1 MLKTPT
7 AIRLTLPTWTPK
19 QAAIAASHAKRKILV
34 AGRRFGKTT
43 FFARTACDAFLQ
55 GKRILE
61 AAPVAKQTNAFWS
74 KVKRYLRPLMD
85 NGAAKK
91 WENDRIIEMGA
102 GHIQAQTAFD
112 ADTLRGD
119 WADLLLLDE
128 YSFMDESAWTVVG
141 APMLLDRDGDALFA
155 FTPNRRNHAFRLY
168 NQAIA
173 DDRGI
178 WAAFHGTSYDNPYLT
193 PKALAD
199 ITADMTED
207 MIRQEIM
214 AEFLEDQGV
223 VFRNLANCMGAPLD
237 ANPEAHKGHRVVAGL
252 DWGKQN
258 DSTATS
264 IGCVDCKIELA
275 RDRFNQIDYQFQ
287 YKRITSLWWAWGVRS
302 AMVELNS
309 IGEPGF
315 EALQRAGLPVIGFQT
330 TANSKPPMIENLA
343 LIFERAEW
351 QFQADRLWTAELEA
365 YERKV
370 NQYTGRSQYSAP
382 EGMHD
387 DTVIARGLMTRAGNG
402 GLDVF

>member
-1 MLKTPT
+1 M
-7 AIRLTLPTWTPK
+7 
-19 QAAIAASHAKRKILV
+19 
-34 AGRRFGKTT
+34 
-43 FFARTACDAFLQ
+43 
-55 GKRILE
+55 
-61 AAPVAKQTNAFWS
+61 
-74 KVKRYLRPLMD
+74 RPLID
-85 NGAAKK
+85 NEVAKK
-91 WENDRIIEMGA
+91 WENDRIIEMGQ

-141 APMLLDRDGDALFA
+141 APMLLDKDGDALFA

-168 NQAIA
+168 NQAIT
-173 DDRGI
+173 DNRGI

-214 AEFLEDQGV
+214 AEFLEDQGA
-223 VFRNLANCMGAPLD
+223 VFRNIVACMDAPETT
-237 ANPEAHKGHRVVAGL
+237 PEAHKGHRIVAGL

-264 IGCVDCKIELA
+264 IGCVDCKMEIA

-287 YKRITSLWWAWGVRS
+287 YKRIAELWKAWGVGS

-315 EALQRAGLPVIGFQT
+315 EALQRAELPVIGFET
-330 TANSKPPMIENLA
+330 TASSKPPLIENLA

-370 NQYTGRSQYSAP
+370 SPNTGRSQYDSP
-382 EGMHD
+382 EGIHN
-387 DTVIARGLMTRAGNG
+387 DTVIARALMAWAGSNIPW
-402 GLDVF
+402 LIT